1 MNDFQPF
8 ATVDD
13 LRQRWVS
20 IPKFEDSQIEA
31 HLNDVSLFILDHAP
45 DITETVSPGTLRR
58 ITCQITRRALEA
70 ESHNFGGLESV
81 QLGTGP
87 FQDSFKPVNPHGDYY
102 FTALEKKILGIGK
115 QKAASIDLLGSG
127 S

>member
-1 MNDFQPF
+1 MSDFQPF
-8 ATVDD
+8 ATVED
-13 LRQRWVS
+13 LRRRWVN
-20 IPKFEDSQIEA
+20 IPNLEDSQIEA

-45 DITETVSPGTLRR
+45 NVTETVSQDTLRR

-87 FQDSFKPVNPHGDYY
+87 FQDTFKPVNPHGDYY
-102 FTALEKKILGIGK
+102 FTMLEKKALGIGK
-115 QKAASIDLLGSG
+115 QQAGSIDLLGG
-127 S
+127 SQ